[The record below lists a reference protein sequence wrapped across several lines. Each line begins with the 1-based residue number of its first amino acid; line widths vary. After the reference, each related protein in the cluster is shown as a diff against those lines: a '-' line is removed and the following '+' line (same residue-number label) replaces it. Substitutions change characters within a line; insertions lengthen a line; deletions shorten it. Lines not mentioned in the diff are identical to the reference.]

1 MTHEDYLINIEK
13 LNSWTRLYDEGTPE
27 VSDKEWDDLYFAV
40 AEYERQSGEQNPRS
54 PLKGIHFDV
63 VSKLTKVEHNH
74 PMLSLDKTKEIKDV
88 LNFLRGEPSIA
99 MLKMDGLTCSL
110 RYKDGYLVSAETR
123 GNGLV
128 GEDITHNI
136 HFVKG
141 VPEYIGDCC
150 WDEVIVDGEIICTY
164 KDFEDFSNTY
174 KNPRNFA
181 SGSIRLLDSL
191 ESAKRKLTFVAW
203 DCIKGL
209 ENETNYLTAKLDIL
223 EEYGFIIV
231 PNWCCPNSS
240 EEEIPCAIQQL
251 RSVAEE
257 LSFPIDG
264 IVFKFNDCK
273 YYQSLGSTAHH
284 FNGGLAYKFYDETY
298 STILRGID
306 WTMGRTGQLTPTAI
320 FDPVDID
327 GTIVERASLHNVSV
341 MRQILGPCAYYGEPL
356 EIYKANQIIPQVYSA
371 GPHYDYG
378 MVIGLGG
385 VSVDNIEKCPVCGSE
400 VEFRQDGVAEICYC
414 TNPNCEGKLINKLDH
429 FCGKKG
435 MDIKGLSKATLL
447 KLINWE
453 WVQNFYDIYN
463 LNLHRSEWIKK
474 SGFGPASVDKI
485 LNAIEDSRHT
495 ELWRVIAAAG
505 IPEIG
510 VSASRVLARYYKTWD
525 AFRHAVFMGEDF
537 SHLPDFGMVMND
549 NIHNYDFEV
558 MDDVAS
564 HMIFA
569 EETAAAAQTDRQ
581 ALDGLQFCITG
592 KVYDWRN
599 RDTLKEYIESLGG
612 KVTGSVTS
620 KTNYLINNDS
630 TSTTSKN
637 LTAQKLNIPILT
649 EKDFTA
655 LVSDLLAK

>member
-1 MTHEDYLINIEK
+1 MPQRIYLQ
-13 LNSWTRLYDEGTPE
+13 LPT
-27 VSDKEWDDLYFAV
+27 
-40 AEYERQSGEQNPRS
+40 
-54 PLKGIHFDV
+54 
-63 VSKLTKVEHNH
+63 
-74 PMLSLDKTKEIKDV
+74 
-88 LNFLRGEPSIA
+88 
-99 MLKMDGLTCSL
+99 TC
-110 RYKDGYLVSAETR
+110 
-123 GNGLV
+123 
-128 GEDITHNI
+128 
-136 HFVKG
+136 
-141 VPEYIGDCC
+141 
-150 WDEVIVDGEIICTY
+150 
-164 KDFEDFSNTY
+164 
-174 KNPRNFA
+174 
-181 SGSIRLLDSL
+181 
-191 ESAKRKLTFVAW
+191 
-203 DCIKGL
+203 
-209 ENETNYLTAKLDIL
+209 
-223 EEYGFIIV
+223 
-231 PNWCCPNSS
+231 
-240 EEEIPCAIQQL
+240 
-251 RSVAEE
+251 
-257 LSFPIDG
+257 PI
-264 IVFKFNDCK
+264 
-273 YYQSLGSTAHH
+273 
-284 FNGGLAYKFYDETY
+284 
-298 STILRGID
+298 
-306 WTMGRTGQLTPTAI
+306 
-320 FDPVDID
+320 
-327 GTIVERASLHNVSV
+327 
-341 MRQILGPCAYYGEPL
+341 
-356 EIYKANQIIPQVYSA
+356 
-371 GPHYDYG
+371 
-378 MVIGLGG
+378 
-385 VSVDNIEKCPVCGSE
+385 CGSE

-510 VSASRVLARYYKTWD
+510 VSASRVLAKYYKTWD
-525 AFRHAVFMGEDF
+525 AFRHAVFIGEDF

-549 NIHNYDFEV
+549 NIHEYDFEV

-649 EKDFTA
+649 EKDFAA